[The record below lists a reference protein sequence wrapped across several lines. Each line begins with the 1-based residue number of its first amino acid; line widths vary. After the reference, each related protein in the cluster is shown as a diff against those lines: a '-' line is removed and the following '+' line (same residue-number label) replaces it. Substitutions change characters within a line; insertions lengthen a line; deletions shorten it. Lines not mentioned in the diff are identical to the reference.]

1 MWYAYATRPK
11 SPALRGVSLAL
22 EPGKLLALV
31 GLSGSGKST
40 LVSLLERH
48 YDSTQG
54 QVRASTRGNYYTNLA
69 VSSFGWRINSRLAGG
84 GINTDC
90 RATVDWVLL
99 GYGESNKGQE
109 TWQPLP
115 AACLQ
120 DASCLLLAGKACS
133 AMTDP
138 P

>member
-99 GYGESNKGQE
+99 WIWRVQQGAGDLAAFTCSLSAGRI
-109 TWQPLP
+109 LP
-115 AACLQ
+115 PFGRKSVQCN
-120 DASCLLLAGKACS
+120 D
-133 AMTDP
+133 
-138 P
+138 